1 MKNNKLLFRIKIF
14 SQSHKREI
22 SKEFTFDEFNS
33 WKKDRLNTNV
43 VYLKYKFKKI
53 SDNMWSVWNTEHSKF
68 RNQPKQTC
76 RFFASNRRVEITA
89 ENNLQR
95 LSRNSNLFVKD
106 DKVVSLSM
114 TPSRKNK
121 IDTYL
126 KSNKPI
132 TLRERRILKDFFHLN
147 TMSKRQLITYNDIFA
162 KINRR
167 TPLNSL

>member
-53 SDNMWSVWNTEHSKF
+53 SDNIWSVWNTEHSKF

-76 RFFASNRRVEITA
+76 RFGESDRRVEITA
-89 ENNLQR
+89 ENNSQR
-95 LSRNSNLFVKD
+95 LSRNSNLLVKGN
-106 DKVVSLSM
+106 KVVSLSM

-132 TLRERRILKDFFHLN
+132 TSRERRILKDFFHLN

-162 KINRR
+162 KIDRR
-167 TPLNSL
+167 IPLNRL